1 MIVKFVFGGMGVGV
15 YFPAPTALSC
25 GVVIVKLVC
34 GGTGVGV
41 YFSVPTA
48 LSFGVVIVNVVCG
61 AAASSTM
68 TTATQAA
75 SLIAS

>member
-1 MIVKFVFGGMGVGV
+1 MVKVVFGGTGVGV
-15 YFPAPTALSC
+15 YRSIPTALSF
-25 GVVIVKLVC
+25 GVVIVKLVR

-61 AAASSTM
+61 AAATSTIAI
-68 TTATQAA
+68 ATQAA
-75 SLIAS
+75 SLMAP